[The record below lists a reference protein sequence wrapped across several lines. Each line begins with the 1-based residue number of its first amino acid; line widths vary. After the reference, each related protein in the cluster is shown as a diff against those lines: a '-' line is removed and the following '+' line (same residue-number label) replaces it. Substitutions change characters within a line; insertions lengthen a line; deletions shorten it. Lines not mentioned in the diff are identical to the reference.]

1 MYTLDEFIALLQD
14 LRKVATAGGETPVAI
29 DDTRLSWG
37 HLRPAMAGL
46 IPATERMDNGE
57 RVGWISS
64 LNSNTTQIVRVF

>member
-14 LRKVATAGGETPVAI
+14 LRKVATAGGETPVVVHDGFAFY
-29 DDTRLSWG
+29 TA
-37 HLRPAMAGL
+37 AMAGL

-57 RVGWISS
+57 RVGWMSS